1 MTRAQSEEHD
11 TQGDRMQARIH
22 ALEHQLQHLLSIQ
35 GQPNP
40 ARSVQQRSAP
50 PPIKLDLHS
59 VTGEETQAAREF
71 ARQARLLAAI
81 APDDN
86 DEYLINV
93 VGAKMSGTAAYW
105 FDTRRQDFPNENF
118 EELIEAFSQQFVEA
132 HDVQQVVLASLHS
145 AEQVGS
151 LKELYAYMTS
161 RIVTLKEKPRQ
172 AELIMIYLRALRDP
186 AVRSHVLQR
195 MPTTLHD
202 AHQAAL
208 QVNDLHLTADQYGS
222 RAHQTQPFPHDT
234 LQLQAARP
242 FNPRFPLRPN
252 PQTFTSH
259 HAQPTAHRFQTTT
272 RLSKLDDHTREL
284 CIQEGRCLRCRQ
296 HGHWRADCPLG
307 FPKPPFRLRS
317 PGRRRD

>member
-1 MTRAQSEEHD
+1 MTMTRAQSEEHD
-11 TQGDRMQARIH
+11 AQGDRMQARIH

-59 VTGEETQAAREF
+59 VTGEDTQAAREF

-172 AELIMIYLRALRDP
+172 AELIMIYLRTLSDP
-186 AVRSHVLQR
+186 AVRSRAAKNAPNIARRAPGRVASQRPTPNCRSIRITSTPNTALPPRHPQAPGCPSLQ
-195 MPTTLHD
+195 P
-202 AHQAAL
+202 QIP
-208 QVNDLHLTADQYGS
+208 LT
-222 RAHQTQPFPHDT
+222 TQPTDIYLPPRPAHSPSLPDHSPP
-234 LQLQAARP
+234 QQAR
-242 FNPRFPLRPN
+242 
-252 PQTFTSH
+252 
-259 HAQPTAHRFQTTT
+259 
-272 RLSKLDDHTREL
+272 
-284 CIQEGRCLRCRQ
+284 
-296 HGHWRADCPLG
+296 
-307 FPKPPFRLRS
+307 
-317 PGRRRD
+317 